1 MPEIQLWGWSTSP
14 LTIPF
19 WGWEGAASLPV
30 AVDALSMKGA
40 HFHRSNLMVETR
52 QEVFNRKGRL
62 ATELKTYDG
71 TMAFQE
77 KINRFY
83 NKGSDKL

>member
-1 MPEIQLWGWSTSP
+1 MIFQTGYISSGEVFQ
-14 LTIPF
+14 
-19 WGWEGAASLPV
+19 WEGAAFLSASV
-30 AVDALSMKGA
+30 ITLSMKGA
-40 HFHRSNLMVETR
+40 HFHRSTLMIEAR
-52 QEVFNRKGRL
+52 QEVFSRKGQL

-83 NKGSDKL
+83 NKGSGKL